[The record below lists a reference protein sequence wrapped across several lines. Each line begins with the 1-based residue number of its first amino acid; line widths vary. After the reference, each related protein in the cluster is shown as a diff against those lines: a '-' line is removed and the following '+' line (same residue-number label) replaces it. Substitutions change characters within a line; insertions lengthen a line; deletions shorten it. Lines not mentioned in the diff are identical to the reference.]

1 MAYRYFAIWDI
12 VCKLHVQQYSSYMV
26 TVSFIVGGNRRKS
39 CWPAVISI
47 IYNVIYIKH
56 TSPWTG
62 IKLTTLVVKCTDCV
76 FGKCKFNYCVN
87 MVMASCHLASF
98 IIVQLLIYFIVQ
110 YFYIYDRLRSASWLK
125 SASTP
130 QIDIHWRIISNQGL
144 I

>member
-1 MAYRYFAIWDI
+1 MFFFALVYFYATIRVRDI

-47 IYNVIYIKH
+47 IYNVIYIEH

-76 FGKCKFNYCVN
+76 FGKCKFNYRHP
-87 MVMASCHLASF
+87 ASNRHPTLKSMYDLYITDIGTSDLCSF
-98 IIVQLLIYFIVQ
+98 INFSNRRPI
-110 YFYIYDRLRSASWLK
+110 LK
-125 SASTP
+125 
-130 QIDIHWRIISNQGL
+130 
-144 I
+144 